1 MDLQKGKGRPGLPG
15 LKLGG
20 APPQGQVQ
28 QHLTWLE
35 TGKDESYGHATYC
48 YDWGGNYFRLDK
60 VLDLLDRLFQRQSL
74 CQVPSHGRR
83 GIFVEHVVN
92 LFSIDICKTSI
103 RSLARKVRNGKWVNL
118 FFSKEDIDHP
128 AKGRPQSAPQSS
140 CRRRKPPQSYRW
152 YKGIAISI

>member
-103 RSLARKVRNGKWVNL
+103 KSLERKVRNRKWVNL
-118 FFSKEDIDHP
+118 FSARKTSIIQPRADHSQP
-128 AKGRPQSAPQSS
+128 HSLLAGGESPHSPTGGTRGYCRP
-140 CRRRKPPQSYRW
+140 
-152 YKGIAISI
+152 